1 VTFKPSKILKNK
13 INKNLDVSE
22 DSWGS

>member
-13 INKNLDVSE
+13 INKNLDVSK
-22 DSWGS
+22 DSWSS